1 MEVVAAE
8 VVEVVAAEGPLP
20 AGMEGAMA
28 AATAV
33 ARVTVLLLARATPM
47 AGAATPSVP
56 VGGQRSQHRA
66 ANIALILQ
74 PGGCPPRGLA
84 ERSRQ
89 AG

>member
-1 MEVVAAE
+1 MEVVVGEAVPAE
-8 VVEVVAAEGPLP
+8 VAPGPLQ
-20 AGMEGAMA
+20 AEMEGAIA
-28 AATAV
+28 AVTAV

-47 AGAATPSVP
+47 AGAATPSAP